1 MSQRAAFLVGS
12 LPFDDEKSCMQRA
25 LDQLGP
31 YLFALPDGE
40 IGEKSERFPRGNRIA
55 WVIYAVE
62 CLTADQESWQI
73 VKAPVRGADGMAV
86 DYQSIQKLKPR
97 RTPQA
102 MADQVTFGYDR
113 FCLHSYAIF
122 TELRQAHGQPHLK
135 FQLGVPTG
143 FALGFAFHSQID
155 WLRYTNAFN
164 TVIAREVNHAR
175 QQIGEDLIIQIEVP
189 PELYA
194 AYMLPTPLMG
204 LALRPIHDL
213 LRKISPGAQI
223 GIHLCLGDF
232 HNEAL
237 VHPKTLDKMVAFS
250 NRLVDSW
257 PQQHTLAYIHYPL
270 AEGAVPPPTK
280 ASYYQ
285 PLRAIRLPAQCRFI
299 AGFVHEKLSLAE
311 NQAILTAIENARSG
325 PVDVAASCGLGR
337 RSQAEAEQ
345 VLGLMRDL
353 VETPR

>member
-1 MSQRAAFLVGS
+1 MANRSAFFVGS
-12 LPFDDEKSCMQRA
+12 MPFADEETCMRQA

-31 YLFALPDGE
+31 HLFALPDGE
-40 IGEKSERFPRGNRIA
+40 IGDKSEQFPRGNRIA

-62 CLTADQESWQI
+62 RLTADQESWQI
-73 VKAPVRGADGMAV
+73 VKAPIRGADGMAV
-86 DYQSIQKLKPR
+86 DYAGIQKLKPR
-97 RTPQA
+97 RSPKA
-102 MADQVTFGYDR
+102 MADHVTFGYDTY
-113 FCLHSYAIF
+113 FHKSYPLF
-122 TELRQAHGQPHLK
+122 QQLRQERGHDNLK

-143 FALGFAFHSQID
+143 FALGFAFQSQID

-164 TVIAREVNHAR
+164 SVIAREVNHAR
-175 QQIGEDLIIQIEVP
+175 QSAGDDLIVQIEVP

-194 AYMLPTPLMG
+194 AYMLPAPLMG

-213 LRKISPGAQI
+213 LGKITPGTQI

-237 VHPKTLDKMVAFS
+237 VHPKTLNKMVAFS

-257 PQQHTLAYIHYPL
+257 PASQKLAYIHYPF
-270 AEGAVPPPTK
+270 AEGAIPPTTA

-285 PLRAIRLPAQCRFI
+285 PLQAIHLPAETRFI

-311 NQAILTAIENARSG
+311 NRTILDAIETARG
-325 PVDVAASCGLGR
+325 APVAVASSCGLGR
-337 RSQAEAEQ
+337 RSETEALQ
-345 VLGLMRDL
+345 VIKLMREL
-353 VETPR
+353 VV

>member
-1 MSQRAAFLVGS
+1 MNQRAAFLVGS
-12 LPFDDEKSCMQRA
+12 LPFADEATCMQRA

-31 YLFALPDGE
+31 DLFALPDGE
-40 IGEKSERFPRGNRIA
+40 IGDKSEAFPRGNRIA

-62 CLTADQESWQI
+62 RLTADTASWQI
-73 VKAPVRGADGMAV
+73 VKPPVRGADGMATS
-86 DYQSIQKLKPR
+86 YAGIQKLKPR
-97 RTPQA
+97 RSPKA
-102 MADQVTFGYDR
+102 MADHVSFGYDHYFR
-113 FCLHSYAIF
+113 QSYPLF
-122 TELRQAHGQPHLK
+122 TQLRQERGYAQLK

-164 TVIAREVNHAR
+164 TVIARDVNQAR
-175 QQIGEDLIIQIEVP
+175 QVAGDDLIVQLEVP

-194 AYMLPTPLMG
+194 AYMLPAPLMG

-213 LRKISPGAQI
+213 LGKITPGTQI

-237 VHPKTLDKMVAFS
+237 VHPKTLHKMVAFS

-257 PQQHTLAYIHYPL
+257 PSNQTLAYIHYPL
-270 AEGAVPPPTK
+270 AEGAVPPPTQ

-285 PLRAIRLPAQCRFI
+285 PLQGIRLPKVARFI

-311 NQAILTAIENARSG
+311 NRTIRDAIETARGG
-325 PVDVAASCGLGR
+325 PVDIASSCGLGR
-337 RSQAEAEQ
+337 RTEAEADA
-345 VLGLMRDL
+345 VLGLMSEL
-353 VETPR
+353 VRA